1 MNSEFIKKRRFRVI
15 ISILIASAAIFIL
28 TGQKRRINFSG
39 EKVLTV
45 GVFSDSYWGVQSG
58 YANKIIDDAILKFEK
73 EHPDVKVRYES
84 GIMKEDY
91 SEWLSEQMMN
101 DSAPDVFFIPG
112 GDFSTFAQID
122 ALKNLGELISKDP
135 SFDEGAFY
143 KSAYEYGQYGGRQL
157 TLPFECAP
165 NMMFVN
171 KTILDRENIEL
182 PDRDWTWDDFYEI
195 CRKVTK
201 DKDGTGTINQFGA
214 VNYTWIDAFDANGV
228 VLFDE
233 KGSGCDFTV
242 PEVGDAIAFLEKLE
256 TLGSGYALS
265 EKDFAKGNVAFQPML
280 FSEYRAYKSQELS
293 IKKYSGFEWDC
304 VTMPA
309 GPSGDNYSRLDTLSI
324 AMSEN
329 TAQEDMA
336 WEFMKLLTMDPGIQ
350 SEIFEYSAG
359 ISVLPQVTQSEDT
372 LSRITRNTGEAFNL
386 DILESAMEKAVIRP
400 RFRGY
405 ENVKEEVGLAVR
417 SILDSRSN
425 IRMEQIIWNRTI
437 NNYFKSLQL
446 NEY

>member
-1 MNSEFIKKRRFRVI
+1 MEAGMNSEFIKKRRFRVI

-135 SFDEGAFY
+135 SFDAGAFY

-157 TLPFECAP
+157 ALPFECAP

-182 PDRDWTWDDFYEI
+182 PARDWTWDDFYEI

-201 DKDGTGTINQFGA
+201 DKDGTGIINQFGA
-214 VNYTWIDAFDANGV
+214 VNYTWTDAFDANGV
-228 VLFDE
+228 ALFDE

-242 PEVGDAIAFLEKLE
+242 PEVGDAIAFL
-256 TLGSGYALS
+256 
-265 EKDFAKGNVAFQPML
+265 
-280 FSEYRAYKSQELS
+280 
-293 IKKYSGFEWDC
+293 
-304 VTMPA
+304 
-309 GPSGDNYSRLDTLSI
+309 
-324 AMSEN
+324 
-329 TAQEDMA
+329 
-336 WEFMKLLTMDPGIQ
+336 
-350 SEIFEYSAG
+350 
-359 ISVLPQVTQSEDT
+359 
-372 LSRITRNTGEAFNL
+372 
-386 DILESAMEKAVIRP
+386 
-400 RFRGY
+400 
-405 ENVKEEVGLAVR
+405 
-417 SILDSRSN
+417 
-425 IRMEQIIWNRTI
+425 
-437 NNYFKSLQL
+437 
-446 NEY
+446 